1 MDNWKQI
8 GDVARRDVVD
18 RLYRC
23 NHPSLRMVWARHSNY
38 GDEYQR
44 PQLRNYCDDCGRM
57 VGGAL
62 KHSLASADTPELSRE
77 EATRP
82 ERVWRE
88 YAEQR
93 DIEKRRQTEQWRADY
108 EAYLLSPEWDD
119 KRALVLKRSR
129 GICEGCG
136 QVPAAEVHH
145 LTYTHVGNELLWQL
159 VAVCRNC
166 HARVHGIEDDTE

>member
-8 GDVARRDVVD
+8 GDVARAVVD

-62 KHSLASADTPELSRE
+62 KHSSASADTPELSRE
-77 EATRP
+77 EAMRP
-82 ERVWRE
+82 ERIRKE

-93 DIEKRRQTEQWRADY
+93 DIERKRLEEQWRADY
-108 EAYLLSPEWDD
+108 EAYLQTQEWADRRERIF
-119 KRALVLKRSR
+119 KRANGV
-129 GICEGCG
+129 CEGCG
-136 QVPAAEVHH
+136 EAPAEQVHH
-145 LTYTHVGNELLWQL
+145 LTYEHCGNEFLWEL
-159 VAVCRNC
+159 VAICRRC
-166 HARVHGIEDDTE
+166 HLGVHGIESDNE